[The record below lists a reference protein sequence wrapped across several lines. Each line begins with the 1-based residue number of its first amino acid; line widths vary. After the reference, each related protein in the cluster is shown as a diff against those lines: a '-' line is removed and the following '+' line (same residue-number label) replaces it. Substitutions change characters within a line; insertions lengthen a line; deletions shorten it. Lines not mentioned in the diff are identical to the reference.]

1 MSEATIGAEYNNRM
15 HLSAISRGL
24 HQTFRNAPGL
34 SAAAVFLSLLILPT
48 LAAMAFDPRLHL
60 GINIWTKPLKF
71 EIALTMYMATL
82 AVFATWIPAQIRQAR
97 WLRIYTGVVIAA
109 IIGEILW
116 IGGAA
121 AIGTS
126 SHFNTEI
133 PLMALLYSLAG
144 VAALILTSLSLTFGI
159 LVARNRETQL
169 ADSVHLSLW
178 LGLCMTF
185 VLTLIVAGY
194 MSSQTSHLVGGN
206 ALDLESWRVTGWAT
220 DGGDLRIAHFFAS
233 HAMHVMPILGV
244 ALVSLFGR
252 DLRVT
257 TIAISAMLYTAFI
270 AYAFVEAILG
280 RPFLSTII

>member
-1 MSEATIGAEYNNRM
+1 MSEATIGAEHNNWM

-34 SAAAVFLSLLILPT
+34 SAATVFLSLLIVPT

-71 EIALTMYMATL
+71 EIPLAMYLATL
-82 AVFATWIPAQIRQAR
+82 AVFATWIPEKIRRAR

-109 IIGEILW
+109 IIGEMVWL
-116 IGGAA
+116 GGAA
-121 AIGTS
+121 AFGTS

-133 PLMALLYSLAG
+133 PFMALLYSLAG
-144 VAALILTSLSLTFGI
+144 LGALILTSLSLIFGI
-159 LVARNRETQL
+159 LIARIRETQL
-169 ADSVHLSLW
+169 VDSIHLSLW

-206 ALDLESWRVTGWAT
+206 TLDLESWRVTGWAT
-220 DGGDLRIAHFFAS
+220 DGGDLRVAHFFAT
-233 HAMHVMPILGV
+233 HAMHVMPILGGC
-244 ALVSLFGR
+244 SG
-252 DLRVT
+252 
-257 TIAISAMLYTAFI
+257 MAFW
-270 AYAFVEAILG
+270 
-280 RPFLSTII
+280 P